1 MRILAID
8 QSYTSSGLVILD
20 DGKILHAE
28 IFSSDANED
37 IFMRAWAVTEHI
49 QKLAKRFGPDHIAME
64 GLAFSKFGNATRDL
78 AGLQYMIMGILR
90 FVEGYN
96 VLVISPNTV
105 KKVATGK
112 GNAKKEQLLE
122 SLPSDV
128 KSHFEDMGAKK
139 TKGLYDLS
147 DAYWIGQ
154 AGIIELENRND
165 TGKNS

>member
-20 DGKILHAE
+20 DGSITHAE
-28 IFSSDANED
+28 LFSSVPTED

-49 QKLAKRFGPDHIAME
+49 QKLAGKFKPDFVAME

-90 FVEGYN
+90 FVEGYE

-112 GNAKKEQLLE
+112 GNAKKELLLE
-122 SLPSDV
+122 SLPEDV
-128 KSHFEDMGAKK
+128 KSRFVSMGAKK

-147 DAYWIGQ
+147 DAYWIGR
-154 AGIIELENRND
+154 AGIIELENRTND
-165 TGKNS
+165 T